1 AARTLDD
8 VVGQVAAR
16 VPAFGGMYLQGNTL
30 MVYLTSPSERMA
42 AVQAIQAVFGAGRI
56 PAGGVQILPAT
67 YGFAQLATWHARMGS
82 LFGIRGVFLTDIDE
96 TANRLKIG
104 VVPNTLAV
112 GAVEARLA
120 AMGIPRSAVRIV
132 PMQPFATTA
141 TLRDQVRPIEG
152 GLPIALVGHL
162 CRYSDTAYSQ
172 RDGTVT
178 ADQGFI
184 AKTTGVNTGSLT
196 ISGQFRIVSEGPSI
210 VGNVV
215 NKVGRTTGWTQGQVT
230 ATCVDVI

>member
-1 AARTLDD
+1 M
-8 VVGQVAAR
+8 VSQSG
-16 VPAFGGMYLQGNTL
+16 PA
-30 MVYLTSPSERMA
+30 ERMA

-152 GLPIALVGHL
+152 GLQIAFSVFLCTLGFNGVRAGISGFVVHSHCTDVQGQVTPTQHYQPSTGTGNLIGTEIADPAWDAMKCPVGLVGDL
-162 CRYSDTAYSQ
+162 CRYSDS
-172 RDGTVT
+172 
-178 ADQGFI
+178 
-184 AKTTGVNTGSLT
+184 
-196 ISGQFRIVSEGPSI
+196 P
-210 VGNVV
+210 
-215 NKVGRTTGWTQGQVT
+215 
-230 ATCVDVI
+230 